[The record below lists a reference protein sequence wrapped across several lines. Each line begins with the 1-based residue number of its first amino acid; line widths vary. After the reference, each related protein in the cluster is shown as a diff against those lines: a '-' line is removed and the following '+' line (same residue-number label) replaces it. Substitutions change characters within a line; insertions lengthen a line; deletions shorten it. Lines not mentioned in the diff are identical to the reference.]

1 MTAHIVTIAEGAHAA
16 RLDLRR
22 RFAGRLSVAG
32 ESGYDQGR
40 AAVNPRVDARPLV
53 VAEAESPLDVSVALT
68 WARERQLPIRVQST
82 GHGTHVAADGGVLL
96 KTSALARVL
105 VDPDRRVARVAGGA
119 RWGAVLAAAAPFG
132 LVPLSG
138 SSPDVGVA
146 GYTLGGGLS
155 WLSRR
160 FGFAADS
167 LLRAE
172 VVLADGR
179 IVTASRHE
187 RPELFWALRGG
198 GGSFGVVTSLEFRL
212 YQVPPVW
219 AGSAAFPLER
229 AAATL
234 ACYRDWIAT
243 APDELST
250 AIVLLP
256 SWPSTGRPAFTI
268 RALSSG
274 SPEDSA
280 AALRP
285 LYRVAGTPV
294 WEDFREASFAATRM
308 PGTAPLNFDMVDSLP
323 DPVIE
328 HVVDAV
334 RSPGS
339 RVGAVEVRHWGGA
352 MARPATDAG
361 PIGPRHVPMSIIVE
375 GPPEA
380 ADVLA
385 PYVTGCSFRNFLRDP
400 SRVASAYTPEA
411 YQRLQSLKARLDPE
425 GVL

>member
-1 MTAHIVTIAEGAHAA
+1 
-16 RLDLRR
+16 
-22 RFAGRLSVAG
+22 
-32 ESGYDQGR
+32 GYDEGR
-40 AAVNPRVDARPLV
+40 AAVNPRVEARPLV
-53 VAEAESPLDVSVALT
+53 VGEAESPLDVSVALT
-68 WARERQLPIRVQST
+68 WARERHLPVRVQST
-82 GHGTHVAADGGVLL
+82 GHGAHVAADGGALL
-96 KTSALARVL
+96 KTSGLARVL

-160 FGFAADS
+160 FGFAADR

-179 IVTASRHE
+179 IVTASRDE

-212 YQVPPVW
+212 YQVPTVW

-250 AIVLLP
+250 AI
-256 SWPSTGRPAFTI
+256 
-268 RALSSG
+268 
-274 SPEDSA
+274 
-280 AALRP
+280 
-285 LYRVAGTPV
+285 
-294 WEDFREASFAATRM
+294 
-308 PGTAPLNFDMVDSLP
+308 
-323 DPVIE
+323 
-328 HVVDAV
+328 
-334 RSPGS
+334 
-339 RVGAVEVRHWGGA
+339 
-352 MARPATDAG
+352 
-361 PIGPRHVPMSIIVE
+361 
-375 GPPEA
+375 
-380 ADVLA
+380 
-385 PYVTGCSFRNFLRDP
+385 
-400 SRVASAYTPEA
+400 
-411 YQRLQSLKARLDPE
+411 
-425 GVL
+425 